1 MFTFARAWHVTVVL
15 LLVFHFCNAVGQVLR
30 QMGVLQTELLRRDK
44 SVYAQEVK
52 SEGKELKFADMRF
65 EHFERRRVE
74 LLQQARRQ
82 RRQNIMRARR
92 LQLETSKAM
101 TVIEEDAAENEQGV
115 AKELSSES
123 KAAAGD
129 REESSLVK
137 NERLRVQRIEAI
149 ERKRIEKQ
157 LAFALDSKET
167 VLELQEKLQ
176 QKEVIRQVSKINKV
190 SHLTR
195 SAAFLR
201 RM

>member
-1 MFTFARAWHVTVVL
+1 
-15 LLVFHFCNAVGQVLR
+15 
-30 QMGVLQTELLRRDK
+30 MGVLQTELLRRDK

-65 EHFERRRVE
+65 EHFERRRQE
-74 LLQQARRQ
+74 LLLQAKRQ

-92 LQLETSKAM
+92 LQLETSKAL
-101 TVIEEDAAENEQGV
+101 TVIEEEAPETEHDV

-123 KAAAGD
+123 KAAAG
-129 REESSLVK
+129 EQVESSLVR

-167 VLELQEKLQ
+167 VSELQEKLH
-176 QKEVIRQVSKINKV
+176 QKEMIREVSKINKV
-190 SHLTR
+190 TLCCRAH
-195 SAAFLR
+195 AAVGAL
-201 RM
+201 